1 MAKILIVDDSA
12 MSRRILR
19 RILETADHS
28 VIEADDGM
36 VAIEKY
42 FLEKP
47 DLVMLDLLM
56 KGISGM
62 EVLQKIRQER
72 ITATIVTPHWPS
84 AVWYPTIKMM
94 SVAPPTPIPRHHVLP
109 APGNAPDILA
119 KNPHRS
125 LTAWRISGAVSRIKD
140 GIRPPHH

>member
-12 MSRRILR
+12 LSRRMLR
-19 RILETADHS
+19 RILEGASHS

-47 DLVMLDLLM
+47 DLVMLDLIM

-62 EVLQKIRQER
+62 EVLQKIRQMDQ
-72 ITATIVTPHWPS
+72 S
-84 AVWYPTIKMM
+84 A
-94 SVAPPTPIPRHHVLP
+94 
-109 APGNAPDILA
+109 
-119 KNPHRS
+119 RS
-125 LTAWRISGAVSRIKD
+125 LSRAQTFRLRRARLP
-140 GIRPPHH
+140 RPKAPWVL

>member
-62 EVLQKIRQER
+62 EVLQKIRQMDE
-72 ITATIVTPHWPS
+72 TARLVVASADIQNSTRMLTEAGGAVGFVTKPFDEKDILS
-84 AVWYPTIKMM
+84 AVESALRT
-94 SVAPPTPIPRHHVLP
+94 
-109 APGNAPDILA
+109 N
-119 KNPHRS
+119 
-125 LTAWRISGAVSRIKD
+125 
-140 GIRPPHH
+140 

>member
-19 RILETADHS
+19 RILETADHN

-56 KGISGM
+56 KGISGWRFCRRFDRWTRRPG
-62 EVLQKIRQER
+62 LWLRAPTFKIRR
-72 ITATIVTPHWPS
+72 A
-84 AVWYPTIKMM
+84 
-94 SVAPPTPIPRHHVLP
+94 
-109 APGNAPDILA
+109 
-119 KNPHRS
+119 
-125 LTAWRISGAVSRIKD
+125 
-140 GIRPPHH
+140 